1 MCLHKQRFTL
11 LCSKIHKRFCTHP
24 QPKGCVFRH
33 RHIDI
38 IIDWQRY
45 RTSLSPEARES
56 YQDFA
61 VAGGYDPK
69 QVKKIIGIDKDK
81 VNHILNSILEDVA
94 QASTEQYKIQSI
106 ARHLTGDE
114 IVDLKAKII

>member
-1 MCLHKQRFTL
+1 M
-11 LCSKIHKRFCTHP
+11 
-24 QPKGCVFRH
+24 
-33 RHIDI
+33 
-38 IIDWQRY
+38 
-45 RTSLSPEARES
+45 
-56 YQDFA
+56 
-61 VAGGYDPK
+61 AGGYDPK
-69 QVKKIIGIDKDK
+69 QVKKIIGIHKDK